1 MQPKDKGFVKIPR
14 CVFSSDIWEERRVFS
29 RFEAIADI
37 YQAADYKSRK
47 LTISFRMLADRWGW
61 CVGKV
66 QRLFATLSKKGMI
79 TVVTDGKS
87 TTITVTD
94 TLSDT
99 PTDTP
104 NDTVKHPSIKGL
116 QGATDT
122 PNDTPTDT
130 PSDTPRAYKNDNINI
145 SCLSNDSSLRSEST
159 LEEEK
164 DSSLRSEPKK
174 GEAQLIVEF
183 YNKTVADTKLPKCIK
198 LTGKRKKEIAARM
211 HEYGI
216 DKVYEAIQK
225 AAASKFCNGDGPRG
239 WRADIDF
246 IMNTNSFVKI
256 LEGKYDD
263 ASMGAMLPQLRLNN
277 STNKFDD
284 MKTW

>member
-104 NDTVKHPSIKGL
+104 NDTVKRPSTKGL
-116 QGATDT
+116 QDTTDT
-122 PNDTPTDT
+122 PNDTHTDT

-164 DSSLRSEPKK
+164 DSSLRSESTKSDNNDFSFDKFWDLYDKK
-174 GEAQLIVEF
+174 VGKDKAITLYANLSRKDKEAIFKHVPLYKMANPDKKYRKDPQTYLRNHSWNDEIITS
-183 YNKTVADTKLPKCIK
+183 KDDTRL
-198 LTGKRKKEIAARM
+198 LDNNTGKFKGGFSWK
-211 HEYGI
+211 
-216 DKVYEAIQK
+216 
-225 AAASKFCNGDGPRG
+225 
-239 WRADIDF
+239 
-246 IMNTNSFVKI
+246 
-256 LEGKYDD
+256 
-263 ASMGAMLPQLRLNN
+263 
-277 STNKFDD
+277 
-284 MKTW
+284 